1 MNTLTSKTVT
11 INRTVKEVYK
21 FTTNMENFK
30 SWFPKVVKIESNN
43 SLNHAIVGKKYIET
57 VIVPFKGESKISLN
71 VVKAEENKIF
81 ITEGDFSPLLPKMT
95 IKFNENS
102 SNTTTLTWCMQSRNT
117 NLIFTSILLPILKK
131 IMNKR
136 AEIGVQNLK
145 TILEK

>member
-11 INRTVKEVYK
+11 INRTIKEVYK

-30 SWFPKVVKIESNN
+30 SWFPKVIKIESNN

-57 VIVPFKGESKISLN
+57 VIVPFKGESIISLN

-81 ITEGDFSPLLPKMT
+81 ITEGDFSPLFPKMT
-95 IKFNENS
+95 IKFHENS

-117 NLIFTSILLPILKK
+117 NLIFTSLLLPIFKK

-136 AEIGVQNLK
+136 AKIGVQNLK